1 LQNDQARSIK
11 RTLEVLE
18 YFDEFHPSASVGEIA
33 RELGYPQ
40 SSTSILLKSLMVL
53 GYLAY
58 DEKTRTYRP
67 TARVAMLGRRIRP
80 YFFGDGNVMAALNEL
95 NERTGE
101 LIFIAARAGFS
112 IHYIYVVPAIN
123 PLRMHLRA
131 GATRPVL
138 GSAIG
143 HLFLSTL
150 PDDEVARTVQRAAQ
164 HGPKE
169 PAPDLASILRSVRD
183 IRQKGYVLSDRTMT
197 PGGGVLAMMLPGDAG
212 GEPMAIC
219 LGGVGSVIL
228 ENSEKFVAAMHD
240 VIERHVVPK
249 APSPVKVTTA

>member
-1 LQNDQARSIK
+1 MQNDQARSIK

-18 YFDEFHPSASVGEIA
+18 YFDEFHPSAPVGEIA

-58 DEKTRTYRP
+58 DDKARTYRP

-80 YFFGDGNVMAALNEL
+80 YFFGDGDVMAALNEL

-101 LIFIAARAGFS
+101 LIFIAARAGLS
-112 IHYIYVVPAIN
+112 IHYIYVVPALN

-131 GATRPVL
+131 GATRPLVS
-138 GSAIG
+138 SAIG
-143 HLFLSTL
+143 HLFMSTL
-150 PDDEVARTVQRAAQ
+150 PDEEIARAVERSARQN
-164 HGPKE
+164 PKE
-169 PAPDLASILRSVRD
+169 QTADLPSVMKAVRD
-183 IRQKGYVLSDRTMT
+183 IRQKGYVLSDKTMT
-197 PGGGVLAMMLPGDAG
+197 PGGGVLAMMLPHESG

-228 ENSEKFVAAMHD
+228 ANAKPFVTAMREA
-240 VIERHVVPK
+240 IERHVSAKPA
-249 APSPVKVTTA
+249 APAENLA